1 MGDRLAMAIDRA
13 REVLDLF
20 GRAEVHKGIWGSPMG
35 KSRIADR
42 IVAEI
47 PEHRVYVEPFAG
59 GAQVLFAKEPSEV
72 EVVSDLDP
80 DIAFA
85 FEFAKRITPEQL
97 ERLRRK
103 KWVGDK
109 EHFRKLVDAGV
120 PEDELERF
128 YRFAYLS
135 RFSFNK
141 LRRGT
146 MPDKNVGARSRFVE
160 RIERH
165 APRLK
170 KVRVRCADYEKV
182 VDEFDGPDTFFF
194 LDPPYAG
201 YDADTRVG
209 AGHKD
214 WDEERFAKVLRRI
227 EGRFLCTYGTRG
239 SDDLFDGFVVR
250 RWRHTSGVGTSQ
262 GNGPRQGV
270 TLVATNYDPQAVDR
284 RLQAAG
290 RKAGKAS
297 GFQPADSSLT
307 KTIWGSPAGKKRLAD
322 RLAGLLPAHKTY
334 VEPFAGSAAVL
345 FAKEPAAVEVIN
357 DADPEIVE
365 AYRII
370 KRLTRKQLERL
381 QRLPWTGDEATF
393 KRLFDASPTD
403 DVGWLHR
410 FLYLTHFSYGKMRG
424 KSFSPSTQGIEAR
437 TAERLE
443 AFAPRLKNVRIYG
456 GDYEKVVRKYDAPD
470 TVFYLDPPYAG
481 YNVDIGEGE
490 FDEER
495 FLGVLKSLEGK
506 FLLTYGVRGKLP
518 ALLAKAGF
526 HVKRIRTPRSI
537 GSMRGV
543 GGPSLLTQ
551 LVVSNYALTEKA
563 DADGE
568 PLLED
573 WNGQLELDDRT
584 ADPLVASGNEVEKAQ
599 AFGTFG
605 GSHHYAKRIVPLI
618 PEHTTYVEPFAGAAA
633 VLYAKEPSSKEVIA
647 DLDDD
652 VVFLHRSIKSMT
664 AETIEKLRRFE
675 WTCTEQSFAKARDM
689 EPKDDLARFYKLV
702 FVRTHA
708 RDCRPDGTHPARNHL
723 GSTTNPEK
731 YLRAAERLK
740 NVTILKQDY
749 RKTVERYDG
758 PGTFFFLDPP
768 YPGEWY
774 DKDAAVDV
782 DEFVEVLAKI
792 KGRFIAV
799 LNDSPENAAAFKR
812 LGHVFRLKVRE
823 ASGTGG
829 AKTASR
835 LFCANFK
842 VAKADGIDVL
852 DDAELAEAEKAAW
865 SRAFIN
871 DLPDSAFLYIEP
883 GGEKDEDG
891 RTVPRNLRH
900 FPVRG
905 ADGKLDLPH
914 LRNAIARIPQAKIP
928 GLTPD
933 ELRALQDRA
942 RELLAEATEKNDV
955 FAKSIPLIKGVDPGD
970 ERYVLGVV
978 LEPEVV
984 DAQGDIYSTDEVRQA
999 AHRFM
1004 EEFGGLG
1011 LMHRFRVN
1019 DQVKVLESYL
1029 APVDFAV
1036 GETNVRKGTWLL
1048 AVRILSDELWEQ
1060 VKDGKLTGFSIG
1072 GSARRV
1078 PEEARDRR
1086 PEAGGSIRKAAPSAS
1101 SLQPHASINRLLDIV
1116 VEEVSLVD
1124 RAANKHRF
1132 LIVKRSDDMDEN
1144 HADEAK
1150 TPDGEAAD
1158 TAKETPPEND
1168 AGDTAG
1174 KADGTTGD
1182 SVMLEAA
1189 VEALERLTDT
1199 VEMLGALAPGDARL
1213 KIGELASELRALAD
1227 RLAASA
1233 GSEAA
1238 PPPVPDTGLAGLIG
1252 SVRASLQQVAS
1263 LIDAGK
1269 AAKAKPAPE
1278 ATGDEKKD
1286 KSEKRD
1292 PVLRDASA
1300 SPLQDDPLRKDIS
1313 GLADSVRKL
1322 ALALKEQAQRLS
1334 KLEKRFGLPNS
1345 APAREEGNR
1354 PEDEDVGWPMD
1365 LNRPFDRENVDKAV
1379 SFHDL

>member
-1 MGDRLAMAIDRA
+1 VGDRLVIAVDRA

-20 GRAEVHKGIWGSPMG
+20 GRGEVHKGIWGSPAG
-35 KSRIADR
+35 KTHLARR
-42 IVAEI
+42 IVAEL

-80 DIAFA
+80 EIAFA
-85 FEFAKRITPEQL
+85 FKFAKNVTAEQL
-97 ERLRRK
+97 ERLRGK

-109 EHFRKLVDAGV
+109 AHFRKLYESEPPVDG
-120 PEDELERF
+120 LERF
-128 YRFAYLS
+128 YRFAYLL

-146 MPDKNVGARSRFVE
+146 MPDKNVGVEARFVE
-160 RIERH
+160 KLERW

-170 KVRVRCADYEKV
+170 DVRVRCADYEKV
-182 VDEFDGPDTFFF
+182 VEEYDGPDTFFF

-201 YDADTRVG
+201 HDADCRVG

-214 WDEERFAKVLRRI
+214 WDEERFAKVLRKIR
-227 EGRFLCTYGTRG
+227 GRFLCTYGLRG
-239 SDDLFDGFVVR
+239 DAELFKGFTVR

-262 GNGPRQGV
+262 GQGLRTGV
-270 TLVATNYDPQAVDR
+270 TLVATNYDPDKAR
-284 RLQAAG
+284 R
-290 RKAGKAS
+290 
-297 GFQPADSSLT
+297 FQISVS
-307 KTIWGSPAGKKRLAD
+307 KTIWGSPAGKKKLAD
-322 RLAGLLPAHKTY
+322 RLVALLPAHKTY

-345 FAKEPAAVEVIN
+345 FAKDPAETEVLN
-357 DADPEIVE
+357 DADPDIAQ

-381 QRLPWTGDEATF
+381 QRLSWTGDEATF
-393 KRLFDASPTD
+393 KRLIDASPTD

-495 FLGVLKSLEGK
+495 FLGVLKSLKGK

-518 ALLAKAGF
+518 ALLSKAGF
-526 HVKRIRTPRSI
+526 HIKRIRTPRSI

-543 GGPSLLTQ
+543 GGPSVLTQ
-551 LVVSNYALTEKA
+551 LVVANYELTEKA
-563 DADGE
+563 DSGGA

-573 WNGQLELDDRT
+573 WNGQLELDDRPGEP
-584 ADPLVASGNEVEKAQ
+584 AAAAEDEVEKAQ

-633 VLYAKEPSSKEVIA
+633 VLYAKEPSQKEVIA

-652 VVFLHRSIKSMT
+652 VVFLHRSVKAMT
-664 AETIEKLRRFE
+664 AERVEELSRRFE
-675 WTCTEQSFAKARDM
+675 WKCTEQSFAKARDM
-689 EPKDDLARFYKLV
+689 EPKDEVARFYKLV

-740 NVTILKQDY
+740 NVTVLRQDY
-749 RKTVERYDG
+749 RKTIAQLDAPE
-758 PGTFFFLDPP
+758 TFFFIDPP
-768 YPGEWY
+768 YPGEWF

-782 DEFVEVLAKI
+782 EEFVEVLAKI

-799 LNDSPENAAAFKR
+799 LNDSPENTAAFKR
-812 LGHVFRLKVRE
+812 LGHVFRLKVHE

-842 VAKADGIDVL
+842 VAKADEIDVL
-852 DDAELAEAEKAAW
+852 EDAELAEAEKAAW

-871 DLPDSAFLYIEP
+871 DLPDSAFLNIEP

-891 RTVPRNLRH
+891 KTVPRSLRH

-905 ADGKLDLPH
+905 DDGEVDLPH
-914 LRNAIARIPQAKIP
+914 LRNAIARIPQSRIP
-928 GLTPD
+928 GLNAD
-933 ELRALQDRA
+933 DLRELQDEA
-942 RELLAEATEKNDV
+942 RRLLAEATKQAGV
-955 FAKSIPLIKGVDPGD
+955 FTKAIPLIKGVDPGD
-970 ERYVLGVV
+970 ERYVLGIV

-984 DAQGDIYSTDEVRQA
+984 DAQGDIYSPDEVRQA

-1004 EEFGGLG
+1004 EECGGLG
-1011 LMHRFRVN
+1011 LMHRLRVN
-1019 DQVKVLESYL
+1019 GQGKVLESYL

-1036 GETNVRKGTWLL
+1036 GEPRVRKGTWLL
-1048 AVRILSDELWEQ
+1048 AVRILSDGLWNE
-1060 VKDGKLTGFSIG
+1060 VKEGKLTGFSIG

-1078 PEEARDRR
+1078 PEEEDRR
-1086 PEAGGSIRKAAPSAS
+1086 DAA
-1101 SLQPHASINRLLDIV
+1101 
-1116 VEEVSLVD
+1116 
-1124 RAANKHRF
+1124 
-1132 LIVKRSDDMDEN
+1132 
-1144 HADEAK
+1144 
-1150 TPDGEAAD
+1150 
-1158 TAKETPPEND
+1158 
-1168 AGDTAG
+1168 
-1174 KADGTTGD
+1174 
-1182 SVMLEAA
+1182 
-1189 VEALERLTDT
+1189 
-1199 VEMLGALAPGDARL
+1199 
-1213 KIGELASELRALAD
+1213 
-1227 RLAASA
+1227 
-1233 GSEAA
+1233 
-1238 PPPVPDTGLAGLIG
+1238 
-1252 SVRASLQQVAS
+1252 
-1263 LIDAGK
+1263 
-1269 AAKAKPAPE
+1269 
-1278 ATGDEKKD
+1278 
-1286 KSEKRD
+1286 
-1292 PVLRDASA
+1292 
-1300 SPLQDDPLRKDIS
+1300 
-1313 GLADSVRKL
+1313 
-1322 ALALKEQAQRLS
+1322 
-1334 KLEKRFGLPNS
+1334 
-1345 APAREEGNR
+1345 
-1354 PEDEDVGWPMD
+1354 
-1365 LNRPFDRENVDKAV
+1365 
-1379 SFHDL
+1379 